1 VTLNKLQLVLPVIV
15 SINEV
20 LLWLAYSHTHS
31 GSFKLEQRWGEGLQM
46 KRNLRDI
53 DIYQQ
58 IATCEQTLKRMF
70 LIFVIQLEI

>member
-1 VTLNKLQLVLPVIV
+1 
-15 SINEV
+15 
-20 LLWLAYSHTHS
+20 
-31 GSFKLEQRWGEGLQM
+31 M